1 MKKDPKDN
9 KLSLSVEDIGSEIED
24 AKVTCIKVFCPR
36 KANNFVSFLCDGR
49 FTVAGK
55 SKVDIVEGGSY
66 IISGKVTEWNNRP
79 QVTLKKISVDDFST
93 LRVIGK
99 GSYGKVLLVEK
110 KDDKKIYAMK
120 ILKKKAMIKRNQ
132 VTHIKTERRIMELI
146 DHPFIVKLRYAFQTP
161 QKLYFIMDYC
171 PGGELFFHIQKVER
185 FNEDAVKFYGAQIA
199 LALDHLHKNNIIY
212 RE

>member
-79 QVTLKKISVDDFST
+79 QVTLKKIIVDEEAGDSLLIASFLSDNISG
-93 LRVIGK
+93 LGK
-99 GSYGKVLLVEK
+99 TTAEALASRFGKEVLKVLTETPELASTEVSGLSSSRAMAICDQLVEE
-110 KDDKKIYAMK
+110 Y
-120 ILKKKAMIKRNQ
+120 
-132 VTHIKTERRIMELI
+132 E
-146 DHPFIVKLRYAFQTP
+146 
-161 QKLYFIMDYC
+161 
-171 PGGELFFHIQKVER
+171 FFEH
-185 FNEDAVKFYGAQIA
+185 AQEPRQA
-199 LALDHLHKNNIIY
+199 
-212 RE
+212 